1 MKRYTVLLMACGLML
16 GISAHA
22 GSISGEA
29 FLNLNAKDKGW
40 YFVGALDAMKQTR
53 DTYLSASEM
62 DAAEFDKVWEACI
75 SGRSVRQHLA
85 IVEAWLNAHPER
97 WHEPVIRLIFDAER
111 DSCANA
117 SESLND

>member
-1 MKRYTVLLMACGLML
+1 MNRYSVLLWACGLIL
-16 GISAHA
+16 SISAHA

-29 FLNLNAKDKGW
+29 FLNLNAKVKGW
-40 YFVGALDAMKQTR
+40 YFVGALEAMKQTR
-53 DTYLSASEM
+53 DTYLSASEI

-97 WHEPVIRLIFDAER
+97 WHEPAIQLIFEAER
-111 DSCANA
+111 ESCEDANA
-117 SESLND
+117 I

>member
-1 MKRYTVLLMACGLML
+1 MKRCPALLFAIGLML
-16 GISAHA
+16 SMSAHA

-29 FLNLNAKDKGW
+29 FLDLNAKDKGW

-62 DAAEFDKVWEACI
+62 DAAEFDEVWEACI

-111 DSCANA
+111 ESCADA
-117 SESLND
+117 KESLDE